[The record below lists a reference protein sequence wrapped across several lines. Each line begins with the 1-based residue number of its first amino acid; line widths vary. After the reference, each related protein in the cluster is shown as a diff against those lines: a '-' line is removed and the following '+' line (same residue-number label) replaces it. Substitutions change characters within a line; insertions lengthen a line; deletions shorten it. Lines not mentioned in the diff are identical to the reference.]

1 MNFLYN
7 FYFALPNFARI
18 GIAGKA
24 INRVLGMILKRIFDA
39 FVPAFL
45 LRTAP
50 NAGYGLNTEPRDET
64 YIVSL
69 TSFPARINEIWI
81 TIETLL
87 RQSFKPDK
95 IILWLA
101 KSQFPDEKVPES
113 LEKLRDRGLTINF
126 CDEDLRSHKKYYFV
140 LKEFTEDFI
149 ITADDDLYYDKHFIS
164 NLIRLHIEY
173 PKLIVTNRAHKF
185 TFTKGTLNPYRKW
198 HHNVTDTAPSH
209 YLVPT
214 GGAGTLFPPGSLHSD
229 VLNHSI
235 FKSLCF
241 HADDLWLKVMALMNG
256 TMVVTN
262 KRYNKDFITIT
273 NSQREKLVNNNVF
286 GGGNDAQLKKILL
299 NYELD
304 LYTLLNSKKKG

>member
-1 MNFLYN
+1 MNFLYHI
-7 FYFALPNFARI
+7 YFALPNFARL

-39 FVPAFL
+39 LVPAYL
-45 LRTAP
+45 LHTAQ
-50 NAGYGLNTEPRDET
+50 NAGYGLNTEPRNET
-64 YIVSL
+64 FIVSL

-101 KSQFPDEKVPES
+101 NSQFPDEKVPES
-113 LEKLRDRGLTINF
+113 LEKLKHRGLTIIF
-126 CDEDLRSHKKYYFV
+126 CDEDLRSHKKYFYV
-140 LKEFTEDFI
+140 MQEFPEDFI

-164 NLIRLHIEY
+164 NLIRLHIEN

-185 TFTKGTLNPYRKW
+185 TFANGILNPYRKW
-198 HHNVTDTAPSH
+198 HHNVTDIVPSH

-214 GGAGTLFPPGSLHSD
+214 GGAGTLFPPGSLHSE
-229 VLNHSI
+229 VLNHLI
-235 FKSLCF
+235 FKRLCF
-241 HADDLWLKVMALMNG
+241 HADDLWLKVMALKKG
-256 TMVVTN
+256 TMIATN
-262 KRYNKDFITIT
+262 KKYNKDFITIA

-286 GGGNDAQLKKILL
+286 GGGNDEQLNKVLNHYKIKLSHYDVL
-299 NYELD
+299 
-304 LYTLLNSKKKG
+304 

>member
-1 MNFLYN
+1 MNFLYHI
-7 FYFALPNFARI
+7 YFALPNFARI

-39 FVPAFL
+39 FIPAYL

-50 NAGYGLNTEPRDET
+50 NAGYGLNSEPRDET

-113 LEKLRDRGLTINF
+113 LEKLKNRGLTINF
-126 CDEDLRSHKKYYFV
+126 CDEDFRSHKKYLFSM
-140 LKEFTEDFI
+140 KIFPQSNI
-149 ITADDDLYYDKHFIS
+149 ITFDDDVYYPS
-164 NLIRLHIEY
+164 NTLFDIVKLHLKY
-173 PKLIVTNRAHKF
+173 PNTICANRAHKI
-185 TFTKGTLNPYRKW
+185 TFNKLGGIKKYSKWKHNYKGLEI
-198 HHNVTDTAPSH
+198 PSH
-209 YLVPT
+209 LLTQVGV
-214 GGAGTLFPPGSLHSD
+214 GGVLYPSSSLHEE
-229 VLNHSI
+229 VFNSI
-235 FKSLCF
+235 VFKDICF
-241 HADDLWLKVMALMNG
+241 HADDLWLKVMALKKG
-256 TMVVTN
+256 TKIVTN

-273 NSQREKLVNNNVF
+273 TSQREKLVNNNVF
-286 GGGNDAQLKKILL
+286 GGGNDEQMKKILQH
-299 NYELD
+299 YELD
-304 LYTLLNSKKKG
+304 LNLILNC